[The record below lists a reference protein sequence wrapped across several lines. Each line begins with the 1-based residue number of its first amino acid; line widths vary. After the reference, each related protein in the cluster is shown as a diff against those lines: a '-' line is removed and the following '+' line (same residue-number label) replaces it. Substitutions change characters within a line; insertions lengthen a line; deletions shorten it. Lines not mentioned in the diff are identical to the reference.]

1 MLEDL
6 YFDKDPQVGAATRW
20 KDNIDVEL
28 WLDSLELLRPFTTVK
43 TFYLSE

>member
-20 KDNIDVEL
+20 KDNINVEL
-28 WLDSLELLRPFTTVK
+28 WLELLRPFTTVK